1 MAIKVVPLQ
10 SGAPDTDPT
19 VQSLRRELA
28 VILKA
33 ARSCH
38 FVCKYHGVAR
48 KGNDFL
54 IVMELYKVWEFIP
67 SPTL

>member
-38 FVCKYHGVAR
+38 FVCKYYGVTR

-54 IVMELYKVWEFIP
+54 VVMELYKVCER
-67 SPTL
+67 LKC